1 MTDVETEIAAVKS
14 ANDNIVT
21 VDKSLEKVLAKSEKF
36 QTAALELFQHLEE
49 PLEDETNRQLRQTIA
64 VMGLQGNSNEKAGT
78 TSVGRIR
85 WIIKKPAL

>member
-36 QTAALELFQHLEE
+36 QTAALELFQPLEE
-49 PLEDETNRQLRQTIA
+49 PLEDETNR
-64 VMGLQGNSNEKAGT
+64 
-78 TSVGRIR
+78 
-85 WIIKKPAL
+85 